1 MESLTGSIYEMET
14 SLAAFSKDKF
24 SLMSK
29 LYMDKKGLE
38 KVLHLARRVC
48 EDSGERFTEKR
59 EQIFKILIKAKASLS
74 AYEIVDLYNHDSN
87 AKMPPMSVY
96 RILEFL
102 EKKNL
107 VHKLSSSGKYIACSH
122 LHCGETHEFSQFL
135 ICNSCDTATEISI
148 SSELMGGLETLV
160 KNAGF
165 AISNPQIELECI
177 CDQCARN

>member
-1 MESLTGSIYEMET
+1 METFTGSIYEMET

-24 SLMSK
+24 SFMRK

-38 KVLHLARRVC
+38 KVLHLARR
-48 EDSGERFTEKR
+48 TEKR

-74 AYEIVDLYNHDSN
+74 AYEILDLYNHASN

-177 CDQCARN
+177 CDQCAHN